1 MLTQED
7 LDEDYVLDWHAAV
20 TEAVTESG
28 HADLLDSM
36 TFVFRLSP
44 LVGSD
49 PDAPEFGRA
58 VEAIVEAHLQ
68 EADSST
74 MPYGDVYYADEGLQA
89 DGKKRYPCDS
99 EEHARAAWS
108 YISMPKNAAKYS
120 AEDLK
125 KVKGRIRKAL
135 ERYGVETQESVAVE
149 AERTTEATERIEGR
163 LIEALSSAPD
173 GGRVFRV
180 EIIAAGQSRNGR
192 NYPAHVLESAVG
204 LYEGAKAFDHHR
216 TAQELQSSTITGLVG
231 HYRNVRSNGRG
242 LEGDLHL
249 LPSARH
255 TAEALDASIEAQAQG
270 LPPIVGISHDAL
282 TELRPVVSG
291 GRRTQEAV
299 RITKVNSCDV
309 VADPAAGGKATRVL
323 AGGITEESNEE
334 DGVTVTLE
342 AMLAAFETATD
353 EQRAKL
359 AAGLTRASE
368 STTTTTTE
376 ETRTVE
382 AVNDGKMDKTSYVA
396 RLMVKGKVEDA
407 GLPARV
413 AESIAEELAERI
425 TESDVDAKIATLKAA
440 LGLAER
446 ADLRP
451 SFTAQ
456 VTQESLDKKKAA
468 MDGFFAGDNTGYRS
482 FREMFI
488 DVTGIRG
495 PRTLD
500 EDFNRVILR
509 ECIGRSGGFDSAVRS
524 TESVTTSTF
533 DQLLGDSITRRVVA
547 EYSKPGLDNWRL
559 IVSSTPPVND
569 FRTQRIG
576 RMGGYG
582 TLPTVNQGAPYQP
595 LTTPADEEATYA
607 LSKRGGT
614 EDLTLEAIANDDV
627 RTIQKIP
634 AKLGRAAAI
643 TLHRFVWDMVRTN
656 ATCTYDSTAV
666 FHTNHANTDAAALND
681 SNLAVARRKMREQS
695 AYGDS
700 VDILDLTPRLLV
712 VPPEL
717 EQTGW
722 ELVNSAVKVI
732 SNSNATIPNL
742 HQNLELLV
750 LSYLSDADDWYLFAS
765 PDMCPTIEIGFYRG
779 QEQPEL
785 FTQNDPN
792 VGSMF
797 NNDSILYKIRH
808 IYSGTILDHR
818 AMYKGTQ

>member
-1 MLTQED
+1 MSTDAL
-7 LDEDYVLDWHAAV
+7 LDEDYALDWRAMLEQV
-20 TEAVTESG
+20 TTEAGAPELIDSVRFLET
-28 HADLLDSM
+28 LD
-36 TFVFRLSP
+36 P
-44 LVGSD
+44 LVGAD
-49 PDAPEFGRA
+49 PDSPQFRRMLEAA
-58 VEAIVEAHLQ
+58 VQAHLG
-68 EADSST
+68 ESDVDVERST
-74 MPYGDVYYADEGLQA
+74 
-89 DGKKRYPCDS
+89 
-99 EEHARAAWS
+99 
-108 YISMPKNAAKYS
+108 
-120 AEDLK
+120 
-125 KVKGRIRKAL
+125 
-135 ERYGVETQESVAVE
+135 ESV
-149 AERTTEATERIEGR
+149 TERITGR
-163 LIEALSSAPD
+163 LLEAAGTNSD
-173 GGRVFRV
+173 GGRIFRV
-180 EIIAAGQSRNGR
+180 EIIAAGASKNGR
-192 NYPAHVLESAVG
+192 NYPQHVLESAVG

-216 TAQELQSSTITGLVG
+216 TAQELASSTITGLVG

-249 LPSARH
+249 LPSAKH
-255 TAEALDASIEAQAQG
+255 TAEALDASIMAQAAG

-323 AGGITEESNEE
+323 AGGIETTDSMSNEE
-334 DGVTVTLE
+334 DDVPITSDAVLE
-342 AMLAAFETATD
+342 ALSTASD
-353 EQRAKL
+353 EQL
-359 AAGLTRASE
+359 AGVGLKRTSE
-368 STTTTTTE
+368 STTPAG
-376 ETRTVE
+376 ETRTTEAGTFAKGEFLATLMIERKVE
-382 AVNDGKMDKTSYVA
+382 A
-396 RLMVKGKVEDA
+396 A
-407 GLPARV
+407 GLPKTMAGQL
-413 AESIAEELAERI
+413 AEALPERI
-425 TESDVDAKIATLKAA
+425 TESDVDSQISMLKTA
-440 LGLAER
+440 LGYAER
-446 ADLRP
+446 AGLAP
-451 SFTAQ
+451 TYTATAQ

-468 MDGFFAGDNTGYRS
+468 MDGFFAGNNTGYRS

-509 ECIGRSGGFDSAVRS
+509 ECIGRQGGFDSAVRS
-524 TESVTTSTF
+524 TESVTTTTF

-559 IVSSTPPVND
+559 ITSSTPPVND

-634 AKLGRAAAI
+634 TKLGRAAAI

-656 ATCTYDSTAV
+656 ATCTYDSVAV
-666 FHTNHANTDAAALND
+666 FHSSHGNTDSAALND
-681 SNLAVARRKMREQS
+681 SNLAIARRKMREQS

-765 PDMCPTIEIGFYRG
+765 PDACPTIEIGFYRG

-785 FTQNDPN
+785 FTQSDPN
-792 VGSMF
+792 QGAMF

>member
-1 MLTQED
+1 MPRTSLEATLSTD
-7 LDEDYVLDWHAAV
+7 ATTLDEDYALDWAATV
-20 TEAVTESG
+20 SQVTTEAGVPEL
-28 HADLLDSM
+28 ADHVPFL
-36 TFVFRLSP
+36 VRLNP
-44 LVGSD
+44 LVGAD
-49 PDAPEFGRA
+49 PDSDDFRRLVEAA
-58 VEAIVEAHLQ
+58 VEQYQAESDVDVER
-68 EADSST
+68 ST
-74 MPYGDVYYADEGLQA
+74 
-89 DGKKRYPCDS
+89 
-99 EEHARAAWS
+99 
-108 YISMPKNAAKYS
+108 
-120 AEDLK
+120 
-125 KVKGRIRKAL
+125 
-135 ERYGVETQESVAVE
+135 ESV
-149 AERTTEATERIEGR
+149 TERINGR
-163 LIEALSSAPD
+163 LLEAAGTNSD
-173 GGRVFRV
+173 GGRIFRV

-192 NYPAHVLESAVG
+192 NYPAHVLESAVP
-204 LYEGAKAFDHHR
+204 LYEGSKAFDHHR
-216 TAQELQSSTITGLVG
+216 TAQELASSTITGLVG

-249 LPSARH
+249 LPSAKH
-255 TAEALDASIEAQAQG
+255 TAEALDASIMAQAAG

-309 VADPAAGGKATRVL
+309 VADPAAGGRATRVL
-323 AGGITEESNEE
+323 AGGIETTDSMSNEE
-334 DGVTVTLE
+334 DDVPITSDAVLE
-342 AMLAAFETATD
+342 ALSTASD
-353 EQRAKL
+353 EQL
-359 AAGLTRASE
+359 AGVGLKRTSE
-368 STTTTTTE
+368 STTE
-376 ETRTVE
+376 ETRTTE
-382 AVNDGKMDKTSYVA
+382 AGVDKSSFYA
-396 RLMVKGKVEDA
+396 GLMIKSKVEGA
-407 GLPARV
+407 GLPPAMVLELTKALPDRV
-413 AESIAEELAERI
+413 
-425 TESDVDAKIATLKAA
+425 TESDVDSQISMLKTA
-440 LGLAER
+440 LGVAER
-446 ADLRP
+446 AGLTP
-451 SFTAQ
+451 TYASTAT

-468 MDGFFAGDNTGYRS
+468 MDGFFAGNNTGYRS

-509 ECIGRSGGFDSAVRS
+509 ECIGRQGGFDSAVRS
-524 TESVTTSTF
+524 TESVTTATF

-559 IVSSTPPVND
+559 ITSATPPVND

-595 LTTPADEEATYA
+595 LTSPADEEATYA

-656 ATCTYDSTAV
+656 ATCTYDSVAV
-666 FHTNHANTDAAALND
+666 FHSSHGNTDSAALND

-765 PDMCPTIEIGFYRG
+765 PDACPTIEIGFYRG

-785 FTQNDPN
+785 FTQSDPN
-792 VGSMF
+792 QGAMF

>member
-1 MLTQED
+1 MPANSLKGEPVLTD
-7 LDEDYVLDWHAAV
+7 VDEDYALDWQAAVEEAV
-20 TEAVTESG
+20 TEAGAV
-28 HADLLDSM
+28 HLLDSM
-36 TFVFRLSP
+36 AFVARLDP
-44 LVGSD
+44 LVGKD

-58 VEAIVEAHLQ
+58 VEAVVHAYLAET
-68 EADSST
+68 EADE
-74 MPYGDVYYADEGLQA
+74 PD
-89 DGKKRYPCDS
+89 
-99 EEHARAAWS
+99 RA
-108 YISMPKNAAKYS
+108 
-120 AEDLK
+120 
-125 KVKGRIRKAL
+125 
-135 ERYGVETQESVAVE
+135 TESV
-149 AERTTEATERIEGR
+149 TERIAGR
-163 LIEALSSAPD
+163 LLEAKGTAPD

-180 EIIAAGQSRNGR
+180 EIIAAGQSKNGR

-255 TAEALDASIEAQAQG
+255 TAEALDATIEAQNQG

-282 TELRPVVSG
+282 TELRPVVTA

-323 AGGITEESNEE
+323 AGGIQTDQESTEE
-334 DGVTVTLE
+334 DDVTVTLE
-342 AMLAAFETATD
+342 AMLAALDTATD
-353 EQRAKL
+353 EQRTQL
-359 AAGLTRASE
+359 VAGLSRATESE
-368 STTTTTTE
+368 AKRTTE
-376 ETRTVE
+376 TV
-382 AVNDGKMDKTSYVA
+382 ADGKMDKTSYVA

-407 GLPARV
+407 GLPVRV
-413 AESIAEELAERI
+413 AESITEELPERI
-425 TESDVDAKIATLKAA
+425 AESDVDAKIATLKAA

-456 VTQESLDKKKAA
+456 VTQESLDKKKAG
-468 MDGFFAGDNTGYRS
+468 MDGFFEGKGEGYRS
-482 FREMFI
+482 FREMFV

-495 PRTLD
+495 PRTMD

-509 ECIGRSGGFDSAVRS
+509 ECIGRQGGFDSAVRS
-524 TESVTTSTF
+524 TESVTTATF

-547 EYSKPGLDNWRL
+547 EYSQPGMDNWRQ

-582 TLPTVNQGAPYQP
+582 TLPAVLQGQPYQP

-607 LSKRGGT
+607 LTKRGGT
-614 EDLTLEAIANDDV
+614 EDLTLESIANDDV
-627 RTIQKIP
+627 RAIQQIP
-634 AKLGRAAAI
+634 RKLGRAAAI
-643 TLHRFVWDMVRTN
+643 TLHRFVWDMLRTN
-656 ATCTYDSTAV
+656 ATCTYDTTAL
-666 FHTNHANTDAAALND
+666 FHANHANTDAAALSD
-681 SNLAVARRKMREQS
+681 TALATGRKKMRKQA

-700 VDILDLTPRLLV
+700 VDILDILPRLLV
-712 VPPEL
+712 VPPDL
-717 EQTGW
+717 EQLGW
-722 ELVNSAVKVI
+722 QLVTSAVQI
-732 SNSNATIPNL
+732 TTNADATIPNL
-742 HQNLELLV
+742 HQSMSVLV
-750 LSYLSDADDWYLFAS
+750 LSYLTDTNDWFLVAD
-765 PDMCPTIEIGFYRG
+765 PNVVPTIEIGFYRG
-779 QEQPEL
+779 QQTPEL
-785 FTQNDPN
+785 FTQSDPN

-797 NNDSILYKIRH
+797 NNDSLIYKIRH

-818 AMYKGTQ
+818 GFYSGTQ

>member
-1 MLTQED
+1 MLTD
-7 LDEDYVLDWHAAV
+7 VADEDYALDWRAAV
-20 TEAVTESG
+20 EEAVHESG
-28 HADLLDSM
+28 QSHLLDSM
-36 TFVFRLSP
+36 TFLSRLDP
-44 LVGSD
+44 LVGAD

-58 VEAIVEAHLQ
+58 VEAMVHAHLA
-68 EADSST
+68 EAGDGTVERST
-74 MPYGDVYYADEGLQA
+74 
-89 DGKKRYPCDS
+89 
-99 EEHARAAWS
+99 
-108 YISMPKNAAKYS
+108 
-120 AEDLK
+120 
-125 KVKGRIRKAL
+125 
-135 ERYGVETQESVAVE
+135 ESV
-149 AERTTEATERIEGR
+149 TERISGR
-163 LIEALSSAPD
+163 LLEAKGTASD

-249 LPSARH
+249 LPSAKH
-255 TAEALDASIEAQAQG
+255 TAEALDASIEAQSQG
-270 LPPIVGISHDAL
+270 LPPIVGISHDAQ

-323 AGGITEESNEE
+323 AGGIETDQSNEE
-334 DGVTVTLE
+334 DDVTVVVTPE
-342 AMLAAFETATD
+342 SVLAALQTATP
-353 EQRAKL
+353 EQL
-359 AAGLTRASE
+359 AAVGLSRATE
-368 STTTTTTE
+368 AEEKRTTE
-376 ETRTVE
+376 T
-382 AVNDGKMDKTSYVA
+382 VNDGKMDKTSYVA
-396 RLMVKGKVEDA
+396 RLMVRGKVEDA

-413 AESIAEELAERI
+413 AESLAEELADRI
-425 TESDVDAKIATLKAA
+425 TESDVDTKIATLKAA

-468 MDGFFAGDNTGYRS
+468 MDGFFAGNNTGYRS

-509 ECIGRSGGFDSAVRS
+509 ECIGRQGGFDSAVRS

-533 DQLLGDSITRRVVA
+533 DVLLGDSITRRVVA
-547 EYSKPGLDNWRL
+547 EYAKPGLDNWRL

-582 TLPTVNQGAPYQP
+582 TLPTVNQGQPYQP
-595 LTTPADEEATYA
+595 LTTPADEEATYV

-634 AKLGRAAAI
+634 TKLGRAAAI

-666 FHTNHANTDAAALND
+666 FHANHGNTDAAALND
-681 SNLAVARRKMREQS
+681 SNLAVARRKMREQA

-722 ELVNSAVKVI
+722 ELATSAVKVT
-732 SNSNATIPNL
+732 SNQDSTIPNL
-742 HQNLELLV
+742 HQNLEVLV

-785 FTQNDPN
+785 FTQSDPN

-797 NNDSILYKIRH
+797 NNDSLLFKIRH

>member
-1 MLTQED
+1 MLTD
-7 LDEDYVLDWHAAV
+7 VADEDYALDWRAAV
-20 TEAVTESG
+20 EEAVHESG
-28 HADLLDSM
+28 QSHLLDSM
-36 TFVFRLSP
+36 TFLSRLDP
-44 LVGSD
+44 LVGAD

-58 VEAIVEAHLQ
+58 VEAMVHAHLA
-68 EADSST
+68 EVGDGTVERST
-74 MPYGDVYYADEGLQA
+74 
-89 DGKKRYPCDS
+89 
-99 EEHARAAWS
+99 
-108 YISMPKNAAKYS
+108 
-120 AEDLK
+120 
-125 KVKGRIRKAL
+125 
-135 ERYGVETQESVAVE
+135 ESV
-149 AERTTEATERIEGR
+149 TERISGR
-163 LIEALSSAPD
+163 LLEAKGTASD

-192 NYPAHVLESAVG
+192 NYPHHVLEAAVP
-204 LYEGAKAFDHHR
+204 LYEGSKAFDHHR
-216 TAQELQSSTITGLVG
+216 TPAELASSTIVGLVG
-231 HYRNVRSNGRG
+231 HYRNVKAAGHC

-249 LPSARH
+249 LPSATH
-255 TAEALDASIEAQAQG
+255 TAEALDASIAAQEQG
-270 LPPIVGISHDAL
+270 LPPVVGISHDAM
-282 TELRPVVSG
+282 TEMRPVNSG
-291 GRRTQEAV
+291 GKRIQEAV
-299 RITKVNSCDV
+299 RITKVHSCDV

-323 AGGITEESNEE
+323 AGGIETDQSNEE
-334 DGVTVTLE
+334 DDVTVVVTPE
-342 AMLAAFETATD
+342 SVLAALQTATP
-353 EQRAKL
+353 EQL
-359 AAGLTRASE
+359 AAVGLSRATE
-368 STTTTTTE
+368 AEEKRTTE
-376 ETRTVE
+376 T
-382 AVNDGKMDKTSYVA
+382 VNDGKMDKTSYVA
-396 RLMVKGKVEDA
+396 RLMVRGKVEDA

-413 AESIAEELAERI
+413 AESLAEELADRI
-425 TESDVDAKIATLKAA
+425 TESDVDTKIATLKAA

-468 MDGFFAGDNTGYRS
+468 MDGFFAGNNTGYRS

-509 ECIGRSGGFDSAVRS
+509 ECIGRQGGFDSAVRS

-533 DQLLGDSITRRVVA
+533 DVLLGDSITRRVVA
-547 EYSKPGLDNWRL
+547 EYAKPGLDNWRL

-582 TLPTVNQGAPYQP
+582 TLPTVNQGQPYQP
-595 LTTPADEEATYA
+595 LTTPADEEATYV

-634 AKLGRAAAI
+634 TKLGRAAAI

-666 FHTNHANTDAAALND
+666 FHANHGNTDAAALND
-681 SNLAVARRKMREQS
+681 SNLAVARRKMREQA

-722 ELVNSAVKVI
+722 ELATSAVKVT
-732 SNSNATIPNL
+732 SNQDSTIPNL
-742 HQNLELLV
+742 HQNLEVLV

-785 FTQNDPN
+785 FTQSDPN

-797 NNDSILYKIRH
+797 NNDSLLFKIRH